1 MTEYDTARFTLKTEL
16 RQRVAA
22 LGKQALFPSTEES
35 ALVNQIVKQLEDIN
49 PIPRPLSAVHLPTL
63 LGNWRLIYA
72 SRGTVVTRTLGS
84 LPNLASGI
92 NIKRVWQRLDASAGS
107 TISAINGALLELP
120 LLGEW
125 QLQAEGTW
133 TQDADEQ
140 VATVRFGAFLL
151 QATQPFGL
159 SSWNLPELKIPVLE
173 FLQNEA
179 LWTTSYLDQEIRIG
193 RGVTGNLF
201 VFERE

>member
-1 MTEYDTARFTLKTEL
+1 MTEHNTARFTLKTEL
-16 RQRVAA
+16 RQRVTA

-35 ALVNQIVKQLEDIN
+35 IDRIIQQLEGIN
-49 PIPRPLSAVHLPTL
+49 PIPHPMNADHQHFL
-63 LGNWRLIYA
+63 LGNWQLIYA
-72 SRGTVVTRTLGS
+72 SGGTVVTRTLEV
-84 LPNLASGI
+84 LPDWTTGI
-92 NIKRVWQRLDASAGS
+92 NIKRVWQKLDASAS
-107 TISAINGALLELP
+107 TTISAINGALLELP

-125 QLQAEGTW
+125 QLQAKGLW
-133 TQDADEQ
+133 TRDADEQ
-140 VATVRFGAFLL
+140 VARVRFGAFSL
-151 QATQPFGL
+151 QATHPFGL
-159 SSWNLPELKIPVLE
+159 SSWIPKLRISVLE